1 MGSAYEKIHYTNNN
15 GIRLNHTY
23 GNCAAK
29 STMSYLHHTADFI
42 LYYFICGT
50 GNIKIEGKQYQIS
63 DGDIF
68 LIHSSEL
75 FHCSIDNNQ
84 YHERMVLHIDPRI
97 ARSFPFDWQALF
109 TAFEQR
115 PKGVA
120 NHIPAHLAT
129 ASGLGKLIY
138 SIYENIKSTDSV
150 SSVLTLCKTLELLA
164 QLKQVLASSDVL
176 LQPPDKENML
186 IGQVLTY
193 LNKHFTEDI
202 SISQIAQY
210 FNINTSYLSHL
221 FKSCV
226 GSSLWDYVIFLRI
239 HYINQ
244 HISENISLE
253 NLCQQAGFQNY
264 SNFYRIYKKRT
275 GLTPLQFRQQQ
286 NV

>member
-1 MGSAYEKIHYTNNN
+1 MESAYEKIHYTNN

-42 LYYFICGT
+42 LYYFIRGT

-75 FHCSIDNNQ
+75 FHCSIDDNR

-97 ARSFPFDWQALF
+97 VQQFPFNCQELLA
-109 TAFEQR
+109 AFEQR
-115 PKGVA
+115 PKGIA
-120 NHIPAHLAT
+120 NHIPSHLVRS
-129 ASGLGKLIY
+129 SGLDKLIS
-138 SIYENIKSTDSV
+138 SIYENIQSTDSV

-164 QLKQVLASSDVL
+164 QLKQVLASSAVL

-193 LNKHFTEDI
+193 LNKHFTEEI
-202 SISQIAQY
+202 SLSEIARE
-210 FNINTSYLSHL
+210 FNVSDSYLSHL

-239 HYINQ
+239 HFVNR

-253 NLCQQAGFQNY
+253 ELSQNAGFQNY

-275 GLTPLQFRQQQ
+275 GMTPLQFRQKQKL
-286 NV
+286 